1 MFDAVKDADMI
12 LKENIGKTVE
22 RLENEAEEFSESEA
36 FNALVALSD
45 LKATVREFEIRIN
58 VLLTTWM
65 RINGEKVLEFG
76 DMTAERKFSATRKN
90 WQHGTLLE
98 AVINKSLS
106 QESTVVVDPASGE
119 VIDLT
124 TIARP
129 IIDAVVENVTKAARI
144 GDWRVTALRSMLPGM
159 DPDNFCEVEK
169 AERVSIRKRNNGN

>member
-1 MFDAVKDADMI
+1 MQMHDAIKESQTI
-12 LKENIGKTVE
+12 LNENIGKTIE
-22 RLENEAEEFSESEA
+22 RLENQVEEFSETEA
-36 FNALVALSD
+36 FNALVALST
-45 LKATVREFEIRIN
+45 LKADVRELETRLNI
-58 VLLTTWM
+58 LLTTWM
-65 RINGEKVLEFG
+65 RANGEKLLDFG
-76 DMTAERKFSATRKN
+76 DMTAERKFSTSRKN

-106 QESTVVVDPASGE
+106 QESTVVVDPSSGE

-169 AERVSIRKRNNGN
+169 AERVSIRKKQ

>member
-1 MFDAVKDADMI
+1 MLMFDAIKEAETI
-12 LKENIGKTVE
+12 LNDNIAKTVE
-22 RLENEAEEFSESEA
+22 RLENEVEAFSESEA
-36 FNALVALSD
+36 FDALVALSELKGVVRD
-45 LKATVREFEIRIN
+45 LENRIN
-58 VLLTTWM
+58 VLLTSWM
-65 RINGEKVLEFG
+65 RAQGEKVLEFG
-76 DMTAERKFSATRKN
+76 DMTAERKFTANRKN

-144 GDWRVTALRSMLPGM
+144 GDWRVTALRAMIPGM

-169 AERVSIRKRNNGN
+169 AERVSIRKKQ

>member
-1 MFDAVKDADMI
+1 MLMFDAVKDAEVI
-12 LKENIGKTVE
+12 LKDNISTTVE
-22 RLENEAEEFSESEA
+22 RLENDAEEFSEAEA
-36 FNALVALSD
+36 FNALVALGELKGVVRD
-45 LKATVREFEIRIN
+45 LENRIN
-58 VLLTTWM
+58 VLLTSWM
-65 RINGEKVLEFG
+65 RANGEKVLDFG
-76 DMTAERKFSATRKN
+76 DLTAERKFSANRKN

-119 VIDLT
+119 IIDLT

-144 GDWRVTALRSMLPGM
+144 GDWRVTALRAMIPGM

-169 AERVSIRKRNNGN
+169 AERVSIRRKQ

>member
-1 MFDAVKDADMI
+1 MHDAIKESQTI
-12 LKENIGKTVE
+12 LNENIGKTIE
-22 RLENEAEEFSESEA
+22 RLENQVEEFSETEA
-36 FNALVALSD
+36 FNALVALST
-45 LKATVREFEIRIN
+45 LKADVRELETRLNI
-58 VLLTTWM
+58 LLTTWM
-65 RINGEKVLEFG
+65 RANGEKLLDFG
-76 DMTAERKFSATRKN
+76 DMTAERKFSTSRKN

-106 QESTVVVDPASGE
+106 QESTVVVDPSSGE

-169 AERVSIRKRNNGN
+169 AERVSIRKKQ

>member
-1 MFDAVKDADMI
+1 MFDAIKEAQSI
-12 LKENIGKTVE
+12 LNDSVAKTVE
-22 RLENEAEEFSESEA
+22 RLENQVEEFSETEA
-36 FNALVALSD
+36 FNALVALSG
-45 LKATVREFEIRIN
+45 LKSDVRELETRIN
-58 VLLTTWM
+58 ILLTTWM
-65 RINGEKVLEFG
+65 RANGEKLIDFG
-76 DMTAERKFSATRKN
+76 DMTAERKFSTSRKN

-106 QESTVVVDPASGE
+106 QESTMVVDPSSGE

-169 AERVSIRKRNNGN
+169 AERVSIRKKQ

>member
-1 MFDAVKDADMI
+1 MLMFDAVKDAETI
-12 LKENIGKTVE
+12 LKDSIATTVE
-22 RLENEAEEFSESEA
+22 RLENEAEEFDETEA
-36 FNALVALSD
+36 FNALVSLSE
-45 LKATVREFEIRIN
+45 LKSTVRELETRIN
-58 VLLTTWM
+58 VLLTAWM
-65 RINGEKVLEFG
+65 RTNGEKVLHFG
-76 DMTAERKFSATRKN
+76 DMVAERKFSASRKN

-119 VIDLT
+119 IIDLT

-144 GDWRVTALRSMLPGM
+144 GDWRVTALRSMIPGM

-169 AERVSIRKRNNGN
+169 AERVSIRKQQ